1 MKILL
6 FFMIFSTNSIFSN
19 EWQKI
24 KSDDLGH
31 TKKIICLDT
40 NFCYLLSSERIY
52 KTTDKGKTWEFLIKN
67 PKFTSYLSSPNVNN
81 LFTSFSTGESDGDF
95 LYSSNSGLTFSHHII
110 DSVTSFKD
118 IIMFD
123 SLNGIIEGA
132 FLTVPLYYILLTN
145 DNWKTYETF
154 NPMSTDDLLEKKLM
168 YIYGDME
175 KYSEEEIL
183 MILQL
188 LDTSNRP
195 KTPVIESYIMKL
207 NIFSKKFD
215 LIKLNFEF
223 RLSSDFC
230 IVTDS
235 LYFLA
240 GNTNVISGGT
250 GHDAI
255 FKTIDAGKTWRKVL
269 DLYSSSSKI
278 TNQSAFGLQKIA
290 FKNDSVGIAVGQFG
304 KIVYT
309 YDGGESWIYE
319 KDLPPYL
326 GGSESNP
333 PTMIIEYAG
342 DTPIIG
348 AFNGTIHVMTEDT
361 YAPKPEDTLTISGR
375 VTLDGVGLEGI
386 AISLNTYRITMT
398 DENGYYK
405 FRKLPT
411 GNHKVNAINKYYDDG
426 NPTYYNRP
434 FSFSSEYDL
443 DLTSDTTEIDFEA
456 TDNRN
461 FYSLSGSVTL
471 DGNGLE
477 NILMQYGSNTVTT
490 NEDGFFLFENI
501 EQWRHNLTPLT
512 PGYIYDPEF
521 YDITLNQNFTSMDF
535 VASPITYVKSNP
547 NFEFKNNI
555 IYSKEIVGHT
565 YRLIDL
571 QGRVIK
577 SSNLSPTIDFNYLDN
592 GTYILQ
598 ITKNN
603 IEVFSE
609 KFQVVR

>member
-1 MKILL
+1 MKILIL
-6 FFMIFSTNSIFSN
+6 LIINYFFLFSN
-19 EWQKI
+19 NWKKI
-24 KSDDLGH
+24 DVEEVGIA
-31 TKKIICLDT
+31 KKIICIDT
-40 NFCYLLSSERIY
+40 NTCYLMSSSKLY
-52 KTTDKGKTWEFLIKN
+52 KTTDKGNNWTKLIN
-67 PKFTSYLSSPNVNN
+67 LSGGFGQDISCP
-81 LFTSFSTGESDGDF
+81 D
-95 LYSSNSGLTFSHHII
+95 SSNIYIGIDNGKIIYSTNAGDKFNEFFVDGITHIKTIRMYNNNIGTITGYYFTKDFWENHNIFPFYINFTDYITLIDPYFINDSILISPCNYFYKENENSNPVFVKLIFS
-110 DSVTSFKD
+110 
-118 IIMFD
+118 
-123 SLNGIIEGA
+123 
-132 FLTVPLYYILLTN
+132 
-145 DNWKTYETF
+145 
-154 NPMSTDDLLEKKLM
+154 
-168 YIYGDME
+168 
-175 KYSEEEIL
+175 
-183 MILQL
+183 
-188 LDTSNRP
+188 
-195 KTPVIESYIMKL
+195 KL
-207 NIFSKKFD
+207 NINNFSYELIDFKHRLTIQDFD
-215 LIKLNFEF
+215 ILN
-223 RLSSDFC
+223 
-230 IVTDS
+230 DS
-235 LYFLA
+235 LFFIT
-240 GNTNVISGGT
+240 GISRSIQGGS

-255 FKTIDAGKTWRKVL
+255 FKTTDKGNTWRQVL
-269 DLYSSSSKI
+269 DLYTASSKMQ
-278 TNQSAFGLQKIA
+278 NQVPFGLQKIA

-319 KDLPPYL
+319 KKLPENINN
-326 GGSESNP
+326 GDP

-348 AFNGTIHVMTEDT
+348 DFGGNIHIMTEDT

-386 AISLNTYRITMT
+386 VITLNTYRITMT
-398 DENGYYK
+398 DENGFYR

-411 GNHKVNAINKYYDDG
+411 GNHIVKAINKYFDDD
-426 NPTYYNRP
+426 NPTYYYRP

-535 VASPITYVKSNP
+535 IASPITSVKSNP

-555 IYSKEIVGHT
+555 LYSKEIVGYK

-577 SSNLSPTIDFNYLDN
+577 SNNLSLTIDFNYLDN

-609 KFQVVR
+609 KFQVLR